1 MRLLAALVTISYFFA
16 VLFKIMLDIQ
26 QDIAQVD
33 WGALQDGD
41 SRSEWF
47 LSNFLMDYDTN
58 DEDAC
63 TEKPCQYKK
72 QDSMLVFLKLLY
84 FAFTSL
90 TTVGFGDFHPRSDTE
105 RIFTAF
111 GLLLGVAVFSIVIG
125 NILLMIDSY
134 KEFHEIYEDSE
145 AL

>member
-1 MRLLAALVTISYFFA
+1 MA
-16 VLFKIMLDIQ
+16 
-26 QDIAQVD
+26 
-33 WGALQDGD
+33 
-41 SRSEWF
+41 
-47 LSNFLMDYDTN
+47 
-58 DEDAC
+58 
-63 TEKPCQYKK
+63 
-72 QDSMLVFLKLLY
+72 FLKLLY

-90 TTVGFGDFHPRSDTE
+90 TTVGFGDYHPRSDTE

-145 AL
+145 ALQRFLGVLKKFNWDEPIPTEFQNSLINYFDYRWSHYKHHCFTD